1 MSSVRRLCAAVV
13 ASWATTG
20 ILCGILLSADLAV
33 AEEQPAPPA
42 AQGNVVAPAPAPEQA
57 QAQPAAPQA
66 NDAKDAQPAD
76 ALFSTAYQA
85 CMDDAAGV
93 STAMQ
98 DCMATEQERLDKR
111 LGGQRERIAAQLPPE
126 RAKAFND
133 ALNAW
138 DSLRKNGSTAMYDPD
153 GGTLSPLMAT
163 LWYLDQTARM
173 VRWVDNLQEN
183 AEP

>member
-1 MSSVRRLCAAVV
+1 
-13 ASWATTG
+13 
-20 ILCGILLSADLAV
+20 
-33 AEEQPAPPA
+33 
-42 AQGNVVAPAPAPEQA
+42 
-57 QAQPAAPQA
+57 
-66 NDAKDAQPAD
+66 
-76 ALFSTAYQA
+76 
-85 CMDDAAGV
+85 
-93 STAMQ
+93 
-98 DCMATEQERLDKR
+98 MATEQERLDKR

>member
-13 ASWATTG
+13 ASWAATG
-20 ILCGILLSADLAV
+20 ILCGILLSASQAV
-33 AEEQPAPPA
+33 AEEQPVPSA
-42 AQGNVVAPAPAPEQA
+42 AQGTAAVAAPAPEQA
-57 QAQPAAPQA
+57 QPATPETG
-66 NDAKDAQPAD
+66 DVKDAQPTD

-111 LGGQRERIAAQLPPE
+111 LGAQRERIAAQLPQE

-133 ALNAW
+133 ALAAW

-173 VRWVDNLQEN
+173 VRWVDSLQEN